1 MFSGYYEEEAAM
13 HPEIERQM
21 AAERVRELRRAGAV
35 ARLRAATP
43 HAAHEAEF
51 LIREPRP
58 ADDLAVRALAVL
70 DGAEPPLG
78 RVVVAEVRGAI
89 VAAVPLDGAGAFAD
103 PFRHTADLVAL
114 LEARAKQIAG
124 EQPRAHRPRL
134 GWLSA
139 AALRRLV

>member
-1 MFSGYYEEEAAM
+1 M
-13 HPEIERQM
+13 HPEIERQL

-43 HAAHEAEF
+43 DAAHRAEV
-51 LIREPRP
+51 LIREAR
-58 ADDLAVRALAVL
+58 AVDDLAVRALAVL

-78 RVVVAEVRGAI
+78 RVVVAEVNGSI

-103 PFRHTADLVAL
+103 PFRRTADLVAL

-124 EQPRAHRPRL
+124 ERPQSHRPRL
-134 GWLSA
+134 SWLSP
-139 AALRRLV
+139 AALRRLI